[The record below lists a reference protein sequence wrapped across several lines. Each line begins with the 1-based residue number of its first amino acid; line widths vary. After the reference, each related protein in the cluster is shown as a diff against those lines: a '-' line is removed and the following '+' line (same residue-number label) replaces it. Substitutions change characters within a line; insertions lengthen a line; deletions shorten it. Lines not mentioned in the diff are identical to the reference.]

1 MNTLKS
7 LSLLLLS
14 MVFASAANAGGAKY
28 QVTITNLTK
37 SISFTPIM
45 VAAHHQNVKLFE
57 LGNVASDAVSSVAEG
72 GDTSGIAAMFT
83 HPYDQVSSTGG
94 LLNAGQSA
102 TVNFEGV
109 GRNARFTIASML
121 LPTNDAF
128 VAAQSVKPSKNRSAK
143 TYYLRAYD
151 AGSETNDELC
161 SSIPGPQCGGEP
173 FSPNDNGEGFV
184 YVHSGVHGIGDLSAA
199 QYSWNNPVLK
209 VTIQRVK

>member
-1 MNTLKS
+1 MNILKS
-7 LSLLLLS
+7 ISLLFLS
-14 MVFASAANAGGAKY
+14 MVFASVANAGGTKY

-83 HPYDQVSSTGG
+83 HPHDQVSSTTG

-121 LPTNDAF
+121 LPTNDGF
-128 VAAQSVKPSKNRSAK
+128 VAAQSVKPSKNSSAK

-161 SSIPGPQCGGEP
+161 SSIPGPHCGGEP

-199 QYSWNNPVLK
+199 EYTWNNPVLK